1 MAVALPALL
10 PMRPFLREVVWGG
23 RRLEGAFGKQLP
35 PGLSIGESFELSALP
50 HQESRVASG
59 PLAGSPLGNLVQS
72 RGSQLV
78 GGGVWER
85 FGADFPLLV
94 KLIDASKDLSV
105 QVHPDDDYARRC
117 NLGRFGK
124 MEAWYVLGSDGG
136 RVAAGLEEG
145 VDLKT
150 LAAALDAGRAAEVIR
165 FHAVAAGDLVFL
177 PPGTVHALCGGVMV
191 YEVQQAS
198 DLTFRLYDYDRV
210 GIDGKLR
217 ELHVARALEVIDVDS
232 RPHIRRHSVRAG
244 SGDAESGEKQ
254 GFETP
259 VQLVESECF
268 RLTLHRV
275 GEAAC
280 RLATGDSF
288 LALTHVRGG
297 EVAIEAADAS
307 CRMRLGETV
316 LIPAGREIS
325 VTAPGTGKSRAEY
338 LAASV
343 VA

>member
-1 MAVALPALL
+1 MPLPDIL

-23 RRLEGAFGKQLP
+23 RRLEGIYGKRIP
-35 PGLSIGESFELSALP
+35 PDLAIGESFELSALP
-50 HQESRVASG
+50 QQESRVASG
-59 PLAGSPLGNLVQS
+59 PLEGSSLGSLVQS
-72 RGSQLV
+72 RGPQLV

-94 KLIDASKDLSV
+94 KLIDASEDLSV

-117 NLGRFGK
+117 SLGRFGK
-124 MEAWYVLGSDGG
+124 MEAWYVLDSDGG
-136 RVAAGLEEG
+136 RVAAGLREG

-150 LAAALDAGRAAEVIR
+150 LTAALDAGRAAEVIR
-165 FHAVAAGDLVFL
+165 FHEVVAGDLVFL

-217 ELHVARALEVIDVDS
+217 ELHVERALEVVDVDS
-232 RPHIRRHSVRAG
+232 HPHIRRHPAERGAG
-244 SGDAESGEKQ
+244 EREVDAGA
-254 GFETP
+254 
-259 VQLVESECF
+259 VQLVESDHF
-268 RLTLHRV
+268 RLTLHRA
-275 GEAAC
+275 GEDSPS
-280 RLATGDSF
+280 RHETGDSF
-288 LALTHVRGG
+288 LAVTHVRGG
-297 EVAIEAADAS
+297 EAEVGSAAGS

-316 LIPAGREIS
+316 LIPARRQIS
-325 VTAPGTGKSRAEY
+325 VTSLGTGAPKVEY
-338 LAASV
+338 LAASA

>member
-1 MAVALPALL
+1 MSVALPDLL

-23 RRLEGAFGKQLP
+23 RRLEGIYGKQLP

-50 HQESRVASG
+50 GQESWVASG
-59 PLAGSPLGNLVQS
+59 PLEGSPLGSLMQS
-72 RGSQLV
+72 RGPQLV

-94 KLIDASKDLSV
+94 KLIDASQDLSV

-117 NLGRFGK
+117 RLGCFGK
-124 MEAWYVLGSDGG
+124 MEAWYVLDSDEG
-136 RVAAGLEEG
+136 RVAAGLREG

-150 LAAALDAGRAAEVIR
+150 LTTALDAGRAAEVIR
-165 FHAVAAGDLVFL
+165 YYAVSAGDLVFL

-217 ELHVARALEVIDVDS
+217 ELHVARALEVVDVDS
-232 RPHIRRHSVRAG
+232 RPHIQPHPTGAG
-244 SGDAESGEKQ
+244 CGEREGIDSGA
-254 GFETP
+254 
-259 VQLVESECF
+259 VHLVESEHF
-268 RLTLHRV
+268 RLTLHRA
-275 GEAAC
+275 GEEAS
-280 RLATGDSF
+280 RHQTTDSF
-288 LALTHVRGG
+288 LALTHVKGG
-297 EVAIEAADAS
+297 EAEVGAADGS

-325 VTAPGTGKSRAEY
+325 VTAVDVGAPKVEY
-338 LAASV
+338 LAAS
-343 VA
+343 AIG